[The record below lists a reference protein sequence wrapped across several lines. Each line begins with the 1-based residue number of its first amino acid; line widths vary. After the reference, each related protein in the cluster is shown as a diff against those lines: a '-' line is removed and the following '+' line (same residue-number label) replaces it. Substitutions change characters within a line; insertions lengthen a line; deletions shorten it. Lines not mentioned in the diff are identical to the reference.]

1 MLQAAGAMEMWRQ
14 ADLEGDGFSPFGDQQ
29 ADENGNDALG
39 IRTVGYLA
47 LSFDH
52 RLIDGADADRFMS
65 SVKKTLEKGEFD
77 LG

>member
-1 MLQAAGAMEMWRQ
+1 MVE
-14 ADLEGDGFSPFGDQQ
+14 
-29 ADENGNDALG
+29 DEHGQDALG

-52 RLIDGADADRFMS
+52 RLVDGAEADQFMA